1 MAYECVVCGVLCSP
15 APNHDLNLF
24 SLGFT
29 VQMSEGDITGFEG
42 DILRPEVQ
50 LEGQLVGEVDVQPQ
64 LLTVSEFLSTSVAP
78 PGFTVSDAAECMCR
92 HA

>member
-15 APNHDLNLF
+15 APNHDF
-24 SLGFT
+24 KSVGFT

-50 LEGQLVGEVDVQPQ
+50 LEGQLVGEVDVQLQ

-78 PGFTVSDAAECMCR
+78 PGFTVSDAVECMCR